1 MLSAMIKKNER
12 RYRKKLRYLE
22 DKEVWKI
29 KVFCDIERLKRTFIK
44 ENSDIIKIDAEINV
58 ASDDRVLSLKKEKEH
73 LIKNVLR
80 KEIRKYEE
88 SIFMALEKLSTR
100 KRIDMADSKE
110 PTEQEGGIILNAV
123 FLVAINH
130 TLEFT
135 DTVLELKNRYHAV
148 GLDIGSSGPCSPYNF
163 NKL

>member
-1 MLSAMIKKNER
+1 MNEETE
-12 RYRKKLRYLE
+12 KELRYLE

-29 KVFCDIERLKRTFIK
+29 KVFCDIERLKKTVIK
-44 ENSDIIKIDAEINV
+44 EDCDIIKIDAEINA

-88 SIFMALEKLSTR
+88 KFFKALEKLSTR

-110 PTEQEGGIILNAV
+110 PTGQESGIILNAV
-123 FLVAINH
+123 FLVDIKNIP
-130 TLEFT
+130 EFT
-135 DTVLELKNRYHAV
+135 DTVLDLKT
-148 GLDIGSSGPCSPYNF
+148 DITP
-163 NKL
+163 

>member
-1 MLSAMIKKNER
+1 MSEDTE
-12 RYRKKLRYLE
+12 KKLRYLE

-73 LIKNVLR
+73 LIKNALR

-88 SIFMALEKLSTR
+88 RIFKALEKLSTR

-110 PTEQEGGIILNAV
+110 STGQESGIILNAV
-123 FLVAINH
+123 FLVDIKNIP
-130 TLEFT
+130 EFT
-135 DTVLELKNRYHAV
+135 YTVLNLKNRYNIK
-148 GLDIGSSGPCSPYNF
+148 GLDIDCSGPWPPYNF

>member
-1 MLSAMIKKNER
+1 MEKMSENTEKEI
-12 RYRKKLRYLE
+12 RYLK
-22 DKEVWKI
+22 DKELWKI
-29 KVFCDIERLKRTFIK
+29 RVSCDIERLKKDIIK
-44 ENSDIIKIDAEINV
+44 EDCDIIKIDAEINI

-73 LIKNVLR
+73 LIKNALR

-88 SIFMALEKLSTR
+88 RIFKALEKLSTR

>member
-1 MLSAMIKKNER
+1 MSEDTE
-12 RYRKKLRYLE
+12 KKLRYLE

-130 TLEFT
+130 TLELT